1 MSVIS
6 QRAVPAERDG
16 LTVLSAAITLAAI
29 VWLSIII
36 VSPWALAHGSGRLL
50 AVSAYEIGA
59 RICHQRPERSFH
71 LAGVQMPVCAR
82 CFGLY
87 VSGAL
92 GLSLAWLQRRRLSP
106 IVARLALG
114 VAALPIALT
123 VILERIGTIAPS
135 NVERMLTA
143 LPLGFVAGL
152 VIVGSLAG
160 AARGLRYDRWR

>member
-1 MSVIS
+1 M
-6 QRAVPAERDG
+6 AVRIERDG
-16 LTVLSAAITLAAI
+16 LTVLSAAITLAA
-29 VWLSIII
+29 VAWLSIII
-36 VSPWALAHGSGRLL
+36 VSPWALAHGPGRLL
-50 AVSAYEIGA
+50 ALAAYDIGS

-71 LAGVQMPVCAR
+71 IAAVQMPVCAR

-106 IVARLALG
+106 IVTRVALG
-114 VAALPIALT
+114 VAALPIAVT
-123 VILERIGTIAPS
+123 VALERIGAIAPT

-143 LPLGFVAGL
+143 LPLGFFAGL

-160 AARGLRYDRWR
+160 SARGLRYDRWR

>member
-1 MSVIS
+1 MAL
-6 QRAVPAERDG
+6 RAERDG
-16 LTVLSAAITLAAI
+16 LTVLSAALTLAAA

-36 VSPWALAHGSGRLL
+36 ISPWALAHGTGRIL

-71 LAGVQMPVCAR
+71 VAGVQMPVCAR

-87 VSGAL
+87 LSGAL

-106 IVARLALG
+106 MVTRVALS
-114 VAALPIALT
+114 VAALPIVVT
-123 VILERIGTIAPS
+123 VALERIGTIAPS

-143 LPLGFVAGL
+143 VPLGVVAGL

-160 AARGLRYDRWR
+160 PARGLRYDR

>member
-1 MSVIS
+1 MSVI
-6 QRAVPAERDG
+6 AVRAERDG
-16 LTVLSAAITLAAI
+16 LTVFSAAVTLAAV
-29 VWLSIII
+29 VWLSIVI
-36 VSPWALAHGSGRLL
+36 VSPWALAHGRGRLL
-50 AVSAYEIGA
+50 GLSAYEIGA

-71 LAGVQMPVCAR
+71 VAGVQMPVCAR

-87 VSGAL
+87 FSGAL

-106 IVARLALG
+106 LVTRVALG
-114 VAALPIALT
+114 VAALPIAVT
-123 VILERIGTIAPS
+123 VALERVGTIAPS

-160 AARGLRYDRWR
+160 PARGLRYDRWR

>member
-1 MSVIS
+1 M
-6 QRAVPAERDG
+6 AVPAERDG
-16 LTVLSAAITLAAI
+16 ATVFSAAITLAALA
-29 VWLSIII
+29 WLSILI
-36 VSPWALAHGSGRLL
+36 VSPWALAHGHGRLIGL
-50 AVSAYEIGA
+50 IAYEIGG

-71 LAGVQMPVCAR
+71 IADVQMPVCAR

-87 VSGAL
+87 ISGAL

-106 IVARLALG
+106 MATKVALA
-114 VAALPIALT
+114 VAALPIVASVALEQ
-123 VILERIGTIAPS
+123 LGTIAPT

-160 AARGLRYDRWR
+160 PARGLRYDRWR